1 MSYGEI
7 TTRAPDWRRVETIS
21 LIAAATAIIAFVVLA
36 FTPVAGRHPL
46 AQAAISYSVAFHFWL
61 AVPLGSIVVLM
72 IHYLT
77 GGSWGVLLR
86 PFLERSASTLWLM
99 AILFIPIAVS
109 LFFGPSSPYPWA
121 RPLDQVVSGDLIEDL
136 RDKTHLLNPPF
147 VLSRAA
153 GYFAVWLLLAH
164 FLRSWSNRWREGD
177 ANAGHH
183 LTAISGPGL
192 IVYGITITFA
202 AIDWVMSLE
211 PFWRSTMYPPIYAI
225 GQMITGFAVAVV
237 ATVVLSNYPPLA
249 GRVIPKHRRDLG
261 GLLLVFVLLWAYFS
275 FSQFLL
281 IWVGNLTAE
290 APYYLKRMRGGWEWV
305 GIGLIVLHF
314 AVPFLLLLFRD
325 VKQSQSLLVGVALGV
340 LAMRF
345 VDVLWW
351 IEAAFPHKGEPF
363 FWLMDIAAFVAIGG
377 VWLWWFA
384 GGLRHA
390 SLEPVHGPFQCEVEA
405 SNA

>member
-1 MSYGEI
+1 MS
-7 TTRAPDWRRVETIS
+7 D
-21 LIAAATAIIAFVVLA
+21 
-36 FTPVAGRHPL
+36 
-46 AQAAISYSVAFHFWL
+46 
-61 AVPLGSIVVLM
+61 
-72 IHYLT
+72 
-77 GGSWGVLLR
+77 
-86 PFLERSASTLWLM
+86 
-99 AILFIPIAVS
+99 
-109 LFFGPSSPYPWA
+109 
-121 RPLDQVVSGDLIEDL
+121 DLIEEL
-136 RDKTHLLNPPF
+136 REKTHLLNPPF
-147 VLSRAA
+147 VIGRAA
-153 GYFAVWLLLAH
+153 GYFAVWLLLAYL
-164 FLRSWSNRWREGD
+164 LRSWSNRWRDGD

-237 ATVVLSNYPPLA
+237 AMVVLSNFPPLA

-290 APYYLKRMRGGWEWV
+290 APYYLKRMRGGWEWI

-351 IEAAFPHKGEPF
+351 IEAAFPHKNEPF
-363 FWLMDIAAFVAIGG
+363 FWLLDVSAFVAVGG
-377 VWLWWFA
+377 VWMWWFA
-384 GGLRHA
+384 SGLRRA
-390 SLEPVHGPFQCEVEA
+390 SLEPLHGPFQCEGEGA
-405 SNA
+405 SG